1 MARRATVRQGQ
12 GDDVNPPASVLRSRA
27 ARGEDDDDT
36 ESQEGSE
43 AEESGECRPAESGR
57 AEGLDTIKSYLREV
71 RKSTLLNFKQEQSLG
86 KRVMAGDEAA
96 RQEMIEANLRLVISI
111 GKRYMNRGFPFADI
125 VEEGNLGLI
134 KAVEKF
140 NYKRGFRFSTYA
152 SWWIRQYIERAII
165 NQGKLVRLPV
175 HVVERLNRYL
185 GKVEQLVRELGREP
199 RTDEVAAKL
208 KTSDAEVDDLKQ
220 LVRTTCSLDSPI
232 SDRQDTFLRDVIED
246 PLCLT
251 PAETTEGVMRRAEL
265 MAWVKELPE
274 KERTVILARFGLDGA
289 ESRTLE
295 EIGREMGLTRERV
308 RQIETAALV
317 RLRGIIERKT
327 MKRADLL

>member
-1 MARRATVRQGQ
+1 MARRATIGQ
-12 GDDVNPPASVLRSRA
+12 GAEINPPTSVRRPRSE
-27 ARGEDDDDT
+27 RGEDDD
-36 ESQEGSE
+36 ESGLQDGSE
-43 AEESGECRPAESGR
+43 DESCAVESRPAESGR

-152 SWWIRQYIERAII
+152 SWWIRQFIERAII

-185 GKVEQLVRELGREP
+185 GKVEQLVHELGREP

-208 KTSDAEVDDLKQ
+208 KISDEEVDDLKQ

-232 SDRQDTFLRDVIED
+232 SDRQDTFLRDIIED

-251 PAETTEGVMRRAEL
+251 PAETTEGVMRRTEL

-317 RLRGIIERKT
+317 RLRGTIERKT

>member
-1 MARRATVRQGQ
+1 MARRATMRQDTEMNPPVSTRRPRVVRGDEEEEADSQGQ
-12 GDDVNPPASVLRSRA
+12 VDASEPGGERRS
-27 ARGEDDDDT
+27 
-36 ESQEGSE
+36 
-43 AEESGECRPAESGR
+43 PESGR

-71 RKSTLLNFKQEQSLG
+71 RKSTLLNFKQEQALG

-152 SWWIRQYIERAII
+152 SWWIRQFIERAII

-185 GKVEQLVRELGREP
+185 AKVEQLVHEHGREP
-199 RTDEVAAKL
+199 LAEEVAAKL
-208 KTSDAEVDDLKQ
+208 KISVAEVDDLKQ

-251 PAETTEGVMRRAEL
+251 PADTAEGVMRRAEL
-265 MAWVKELPE
+265 MAWVNELPE
-274 KERTVILARFGLDGA
+274 KEHTVILARFGLDGA

-295 EIGREMGLTRERV
+295 EIGQEMGLTRERV
-308 RQIETAALV
+308 RQIESAALA

>member
-1 MARRATVRQGQ
+1 MARRATVRQ
-12 GDDVNPPASVLRSRA
+12 DTEMNPPVSTRRPRA
-27 ARGEDDDDT
+27 VRGDEEEETD
-36 ESQEGSE
+36 SQSHVG
-43 AEESGECRPAESGR
+43 ANESGGERPSSGSGR

-71 RKSTLLNFKQEQSLG
+71 RKSTLLNFKQEQALG

-152 SWWIRQYIERAII
+152 SWWIRQFIERAII

-185 GKVEQLVRELGREP
+185 AKVEQLVHEHGREP
-199 RTDEVAAKL
+199 LAEEVAAKL
-208 KTSDAEVDDLKQ
+208 KVSVAEVDDLKQ

-251 PAETTEGVMRRAEL
+251 PADTAEGVMRRAEL
-265 MAWVKELPE
+265 MAWVNELPE

-295 EIGREMGLTRERV
+295 EIGQDMGLTRERV
-308 RQIETAALV
+308 RQIESAALA

>member
-1 MARRATVRQGQ
+1 MIV
-12 GDDVNPPASVLRSRA
+12 S
-27 ARGEDDDDT
+27 DDDDLN
-36 ESQEGSE
+36 ESVDAQDEDDAQGEEIRE
-43 AEESGECRPAESGR
+43 APLLNGRRVKVRGRKEEKS
-57 AEGLDTIKSYLREV
+57 EGLDTLKSYLREI
-71 RKSTLLNFKQEQSLG
+71 RHNSLLTFRQEQELS
-86 KRVMAGDEAA
+86 KRVMAGDMSA
-96 RQEMIEANLRLVISI
+96 REQMIEANLRLVISI

-185 GKVEQLVRELGREP
+185 TKVEQLGQELGREP
-199 RTDEVAAKL
+199 KTHEIARRMKISEEEVL
-208 KTSDAEVDDLKQ
+208 DLKQ
-220 LVRTTCSLDSPI
+220 LIRTTCSLDSPI
-232 SDRQDTFLRDVIED
+232 NDRSDTFLRDVIED
-246 PLCLT
+246 PLSAS
-251 PAETTEGVMRRAEL
+251 PAETAEGVMRREEL

-274 KERTVILARFGLDGA
+274 KERTVVISRFGLDGGEA
-289 ESRTLE
+289 QTLE
-295 EIGREMGLTRERV
+295 EIGKDLGLTRERV

-317 RLRGIIERKT
+317 KLRTSIE
-327 MKRADLL
+327 KRMMRQDDLL

>member
-1 MARRATVRQGQ
+1 MARRAAVRQ
-12 GDDVNPPASVLRSRA
+12 DSAVNSSVSARRPRV
-27 ARGEDDDDT
+27 ARGEEDEDA
-36 ESQEGSE
+36 ESGSHAE
-43 AEESGECRPAESGR
+43 AEESGSDNRPAESGR

-71 RKSTLLNFKQEQSLG
+71 RKSTLLNFKQEQALG

-152 SWWIRQYIERAII
+152 SWWIRQFIERAII

-185 GKVEQLVRELGREP
+185 GKVEQLVHELGREP
-199 RTDEVAAKL
+199 RADEVAAKL
-208 KTSDAEVDDLKQ
+208 KTSVAEVDDLKQ

-265 MAWVKELPE
+265 MAWVKDLPE
-274 KERTVILARFGLDGA
+274 KERIVILARFGLDGA

-295 EIGREMGLTRERV
+295 EIGQEMGLTRERV
-308 RQIETAALV
+308 RQIETAALA

>member
-1 MARRATVRQGQ
+1 MT
-12 GDDVNPPASVLRSRA
+12 PPASAGRA
-27 ARGEDDDDT
+27 RAIRGDDEDED
-36 ESQEGSE
+36 SQASLDMEKPEGE
-43 AEESGECRPAESGR
+43 GRPAESER
-57 AEGLDTIKSYLREV
+57 SEGLDTIKSYLREV

-185 GKVEQLVRELGREP
+185 GKVEQLVHELGREP
-199 RTDEVAAKL
+199 RVEEAAAKL
-208 KTSDAEVDDLKQ
+208 KVSEAEVEDLKQ

-246 PLCLT
+246 PLCLS

-265 MAWVKELPE
+265 MAWVNELSE

-295 EIGREMGLTRERV
+295 EIGRTMGLTRERV

>member
-1 MARRATVRQGQ
+1 
-12 GDDVNPPASVLRSRA
+12 
-27 ARGEDDDDT
+27 
-36 ESQEGSE
+36 
-43 AEESGECRPAESGR
+43 
-57 AEGLDTIKSYLREV
+57 
-71 RKSTLLNFKQEQSLG
+71 
-86 KRVMAGDEAA
+86 MAGDEAA

-152 SWWIRQYIERAII
+152 SWWIRQFIERAII

-185 GKVEQLVRELGREP
+185 GKVEHLVHELGREP
-199 RTDEVAAKL
+199 MADEVAAKL
-208 KTSDAEVDDLKQ
+208 KTSVAEVDDLKQ

-295 EIGREMGLTRERV
+295 EIGQEMGLTRERV
-308 RQIETAALV
+308 RQIESAALA

>member
-1 MARRATVRQGQ
+1 MARRATVRQDGEMA
-12 GDDVNPPASVLRSRA
+12 PSTPARRLRVVRDEDEEEASA
-27 ARGEDDDDT
+27 AASP
-36 ESQEGSE
+36 ESEGSE
-43 AEESGECRPAESGR
+43 AEARTEESERS
-57 AEGLDTIKSYLREV
+57 EGLDTIKSYLREV
-71 RKSTLLNFKQEQSLG
+71 RRSTLLNFKQEQSLG
-86 KRVMAGDEAA
+86 KRVMAGDEVA

-185 GKVEQLVRELGREP
+185 TKVEQLVHELGREP
-199 RTDEVAAKL
+199 RIDEVAAKV
-208 KTSDAEVDDLKQ
+208 KVSEADVADLKQ

-232 SDRQDTFLRDVIED
+232 SDHQDTFLRDIIED
-246 PLCLT
+246 PLCLS
-251 PAETTEGVMRRAEL
+251 PADTAEGVLRRAEL
-265 MAWVKELPE
+265 MSWVKELPE
-274 KERTVILARFGLDGA
+274 KERRVIMARFGLDGA
-289 ESRTLE
+289 EARTLE
-295 EIGREMGLTRERV
+295 EIGQEMGLTRERV

-317 RLRGIIERKT
+317 RLRGTIERKT

>member
-1 MARRATVRQGQ
+1 MARRASVQNHDEDGVMNRTAGRRIRAQVHDDERDAEGRDGADQRPRS
-12 GDDVNPPASVLRSRA
+12 GDGERS
-27 ARGEDDDDT
+27 
-36 ESQEGSE
+36 
-43 AEESGECRPAESGR
+43 
-57 AEGLDTIKSYLREV
+57 EGLDTLKSYLREV
-71 RKSTLLNFKQEQSLG
+71 RRSTLLTFKQEQQLG

-96 RQEMIEANLRLVISI
+96 RQQMIEANLRLVISI

-140 NYKRGFRFSTYA
+140 NYKKGFRFSTYA
-152 SWWIRQYIERAII
+152 SWWIRQFIERAII

-185 GKVEQLVRELGREP
+185 GKVEQLVHELGREP
-199 RTDEVAAKL
+199 SSEEVAGRM
-208 KTSDAEVDDLKQ
+208 KTSLEEVEDLKQ
-220 LVRTTCSLDSPI
+220 LVRTTSSLDSPI
-232 SDRQDTFLRDVIED
+232 NEGQDTFLRDVIED
-246 PLCLT
+246 PLCLS
-251 PAETTEGVMRRAEL
+251 PADTAEGVLRRSEM
-265 MAWVKELPE
+265 MAWLKELPE
-274 KERTVILARFGLDGA
+274 KERTVILARFGLDGE

-317 RLRGIIERKT
+317 RLRGIIEGKT

>member
-1 MARRATVRQGQ
+1 MARRATVRQ
-12 GDDVNPPASVLRSRA
+12 DDGMNAPASTRRPRA
-27 ARGEDDDDT
+27 ARGDDDDEDSQTSPDT
-36 ESQEGSE
+36 EKPEG
-43 AEESGECRPAESGR
+43 ESRPAESER
-57 AEGLDTIKSYLREV
+57 SEGLDTIKSYLREV

-185 GKVEQLVRELGREP
+185 GKVEQLVHEFGREP
-199 RTDEVAAKL
+199 RIEEVAAKL
-208 KTSDAEVDDLKQ
+208 KISEVEVEDLKQ

-246 PLCLT
+246 PLCLS

-265 MAWVKELPE
+265 MAWVDELSE

>member
-1 MARRATVRQGQ
+1 MSRHEDELQDASEARRHFADEV
-12 GDDVNPPASVLRSRA
+12 
-27 ARGEDDDDT
+27 ED
-36 ESQEGSE
+36 SE
-43 AEESGECRPAESGR
+43 ADHASHREEKASNRS
-57 AEGLDTIKSYLREV
+57 EGLDTLKSYLREV
-71 RKSTLLNFKQEQSLG
+71 RRSTLLSFKQEQELG
-86 KRVMAGDEAA
+86 KRVMAGDEQA
-96 RQEMIEANLRLVISI
+96 RQQMIESNLRLVISI
-111 GKRYMNRGFPFADI
+111 GKRYINRGFPFSDI

-185 GKVEQLVRELGREP
+185 GKVEQLVQELGREP
-199 RTDEVAAKL
+199 LPHEVAKKMKTDEEEIL
-208 KTSDAEVDDLKQ
+208 DLKQ

-232 SDRQDTFLRDVIED
+232 NDRTDTFLRDVIED
-246 PLCLT
+246 PMCLS
-251 PAETTEGVMRRAEL
+251 PDETADGVRRRAEL
-265 MAWVKELPE
+265 MSWVKELPE
-274 KERTVILARFGLDGA
+274 KEQTVIVSRFGLDGD
-289 ESRTLE
+289 ESKTLE

-317 RLRGIIERKT
+317 RLRGTIERKT
-327 MKRADLL
+327 MTQADLL